1 MPGEWPTNS
10 IFTQGH
16 VNNVTYNRYA
26 ESARLE
32 WVSNLGLHHDPENRK
47 LWFELFTP
55 RGDGLIL
62 RSIRTDYKFPMTWPD
77 HISVFHK
84 LRALPRDDDSN
95 FVLDVMIL
103 SELQQRPAARCEED
117 IVVYDYR
124 TARKRGI
131 VPFMMKAFEETWEA
145 QEEARRNAERRVE
158 ELDGIVT
165 ELEKETW
172 DRPDAVEDLGAAGGK

>member
-1 MPGEWPTNS
+1 M
-10 IFTQGH
+10 
-16 VNNVTYNRYA
+16 TYNRWA
-26 ESARLE
+26 ESARVE
-32 WVSNLGLHHDPENRK
+32 WITNYAIHHDPANKAR
-47 LWFELFTP
+47 WTELMSP
-55 RGDGLIL
+55 RGDGMIL

-84 LRALPRDDDSN
+84 LRAMPMDGDSS

-117 IVVYDYR
+117 IVVYDYKAGKKR
-124 TARKRGI
+124 TI
-131 VPFMMKAFEETWEA
+131 MPFMMAAFQETWRA
-145 QEEARRNAERRVE
+145 QEEMRLAAERRIE

-172 DRPDAVEDLGAAGGK
+172 DRVDAVEDLGAGSG